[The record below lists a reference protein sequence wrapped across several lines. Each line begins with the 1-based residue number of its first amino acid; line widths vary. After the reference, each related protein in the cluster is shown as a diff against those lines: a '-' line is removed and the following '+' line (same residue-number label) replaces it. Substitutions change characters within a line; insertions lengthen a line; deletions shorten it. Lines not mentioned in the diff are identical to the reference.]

1 MEPTQI
7 INDDDSS
14 NYNSSSE
21 DFEEETNFV
30 NLVRRRSSAFLIELF
45 KTKSENSPHRNGN
58 LPQRRNSISATP
70 DLRKLARRRKS
81 IPAYLGIVNII
92 LKILSKKEL
101 SQ

>member
-7 INDDDSS
+7 INDEDSS

-81 IPAYLGIVNII
+81 IPAYLGIN
-92 LKILSKKEL
+92 
-101 SQ
+101 SQQYS